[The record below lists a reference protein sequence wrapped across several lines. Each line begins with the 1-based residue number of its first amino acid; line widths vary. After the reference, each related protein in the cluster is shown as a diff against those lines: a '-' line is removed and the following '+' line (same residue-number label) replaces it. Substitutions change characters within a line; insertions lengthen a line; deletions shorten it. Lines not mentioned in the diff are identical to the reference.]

1 MNMFLTN
8 VSMLMA
14 EAIATGIGWLD
25 TLLNSVT
32 KIINP
37 ILIMV
42 AFAGVLYAIV
52 VGVKFVRAD
61 NKDERDEAKQKL
73 ITVIIGIVVTLALV
87 ALFYFLAYNIGPG
100 EIFDV
105 EELFMDKK

>member
-8 VSMLMA
+8 VSMLA
-14 EAIATGIGWLD
+14 GLTATGIGWLD
-25 TLLNSVT
+25 TLLNSIT

-52 VGVKFVRAD
+52 VGVRFVKAD
-61 NKDERDEAKQKL
+61 NKDEREEAKHKL
-73 ITVIIGIVVTLALV
+73 ITVIIGIVVTLALI

-100 EIFDV
+100 KMFDIS
-105 EELFMDKK
+105 EHFLDK